1 MTEVEI
7 IENTKKSQD
16 EYGHSYGSSTVVL
29 TDEQMKA
36 LKNGKQLAF
45 NDGEYSTFLTM
56 KEPE

>member
-16 EYGHSYGSSTVVL
+16 EYGHRYGSSTVVL

-45 NDGEYSTFLTM
+45 DDGEYSTFLTM